1 MRIFKSRRNVVTKA
15 KIKLAVVFGTRPEA
29 IKLAPVLR
37 QLSSDPRFQPV
48 SIVTAQHRQM
58 LDQVLD
64 AFDIRPE
71 HDLGIMRPNQTLAAI
86 VSQSMD
92 ALICSSRRFVPMG
105 YWFRVTH
112 RRRS

>member
-1 MRIFKSRRNVVTKA
+1 MTKA

-86 VSQSMD
+86 VSQSIERLDLLFKKIRPDVEIFEPFLGFGTPISRD
-92 ALICSSRRFVPMG
+92 AG
-105 YWFRVTH
+105 
-112 RRRS
+112 